1 MDRAQRTEMSGASG
15 SPVRGRRQG
24 SAARTLRAGMVW
36 RGGRAADTFLHVDDR
51 SLDDAT
57 GTLEIPA
64 GRLTAS
70 RVTDAS
76 GI

>member
-1 MDRAQRTEMSGASG
+1 MHGRVAQSIEDNPCCLTNSRVDMTLELLG
-15 SPVRGRRQG
+15 VR
-24 SAARTLRAGMVW
+24 
-36 RGGRAADTFLHVDDR
+36 LHLDDR

-64 GRLTAS
+64 GRLTAR
-70 RVTDAS
+70 RVTDGS

>member
-1 MDRAQRTEMSGASG
+1 MGRAQRSEMSGASG
-15 SPVRGRRQG
+15 SPVRCGRQG

-36 RGGRAADTFLHVDDR
+36 RGDSAADTILHLDDR

-64 GRLTAS
+64 GRLTAR
-70 RVTDAS
+70 RVTDGS